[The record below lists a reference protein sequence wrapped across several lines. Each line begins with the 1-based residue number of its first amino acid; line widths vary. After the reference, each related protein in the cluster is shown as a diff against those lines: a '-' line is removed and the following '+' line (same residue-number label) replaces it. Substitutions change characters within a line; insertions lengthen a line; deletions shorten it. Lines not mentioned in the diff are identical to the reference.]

1 MDQALR
7 IISNKLKGSDLV
19 SDVKHAWVLS
29 KIMDMSQCGRDS
41 PCFEMTSVEEAEY
54 PWKSGRSLWVSHE
67 LPHLDCHWVL
77 NELMLL

>member
-1 MDQALR
+1 MDQALC

-41 PCFEMTSVEEAEY
+41 RYFGMSSVEEAKY

-67 LPHLDCHWVL
+67 LPHLDYHW
-77 NELMLL
+77 